1 MRSGTSEPSFVELA
15 EKMGLSENQI
25 AREILRVQ
33 VLSTLFQE
41 SARKEF
47 VLKGGLTTT
56 TDGGFY
62 T

>member
-1 MRSGTSEPSFVELA
+1 MRSSTSGPSFVELA

-25 AREILRVQ
+25 AREILHVQ

-47 VLKGGLTTT
+47 VLK
-56 TDGGFY
+56 DFY